1 MEKLLEMNVDA
12 DNIDVFYTILVEW
25 ESIVGNEV

>member
-1 MEKLLEMNVDA
+1 MNVDA